1 MAARRVAITGIG
13 VVSALGTTLEEFRRA
28 LAAGRSGVRRLPEE
42 IARGSGVQV
51 GALIDWDPAAHFK
64 GAEAGS
70 LDRVAQF
77 ALVAAGQ
84 ALAASGI
91 DLAKADR
98 NRIGVYWGT
107 GMGGAN
113 TLEAA
118 YSSVYGRNDYRLRP
132 LSVVMAMN
140 NAAGSNVAVKWGL
153 RGPFANFS
161 TACSSSAMAIG
172 EAMHT
177 IASGRADAA
186 VAGGAEALLTPGML
200 AAWQALR
207 TLAPADAADA
217 AASCK
222 PFDKRRGGLVL
233 GEGAAALLLE
243 EESAARARGANIL
256 ALVTGY
262 GNSCDATH
270 MSKPDRDGQVRAMT
284 QALAESGLAPADI
297 GYINAHG
304 TATIVGD
311 VVECEAIREVFGD
324 APRASRQLDQ
334 VHARPPAR
342 RRRRPRDGRCA
353 HALQRRGATAYG
365 QSRADRSRLRRAPRT
380 DEIRENRDPAR
391 GDVEFVRLRR
401 LQRRADRRTRLSRSV
416 GGQGRNRTTDT
427 RIFSPLLYQLSYLA
441 F

>member
-1 MAARRVAITGIG
+1 LAARRVAVTGIG
-13 VVSALGTTLEEFRRA
+13 VVSPLGQTLEDFRRA
-28 LAAGRSGVRRLPEE
+28 LADGRSGVRRLPEE
-42 IARGSGVQV
+42 VTRGSGVQV

-91 DLAKADR
+91 DLAKANR

-113 TLEAA
+113 TLEVA
-118 YSSVYGRNDYRLRP
+118 YSSVYGKNDYRLRP

-172 EAMHT
+172 EAT
-177 IASGRADAA
+177 LAIRSGRADA
-186 VAGGAEALLTPGML
+186 VLAGGAEALLTPGML

-217 AASCK
+217 SASCK
-222 PFDKRRGGLVL
+222 PFDRRRGGLVL
-233 GEGAAALLLE
+233 GEGAAALMLE
-243 EESAARARGANIL
+243 DESAARARGAKIL
-256 ALVTGY
+256 ALITGY
-262 GNSCDATH
+262 GNSCDAVH

-284 QALAESGLAPADI
+284 QALAESGVAPAEI

-311 VVECEAIREVFGD
+311 VVECEAIKEVFGD
-324 APRASRQLDQ
+324 AAARIPVSSTKSMHGHLLGGAGALEMAAALMPLQEGLIPPTANLTDIDPGCAVRHVPVKAERVEPPRAVMSNSF
-334 VHARPPAR
+334 A
-342 RRRRPRDGRCA
+342 
-353 HALQRRGATAYG
+353 
-365 QSRADRSRLRRAPRT
+365 
-380 DEIRENRDPAR
+380 
-391 GDVEFVRLRR
+391 F
-401 LQRRADRRTRLSRSV
+401 
-416 GGQGRNRTTDT
+416 GGSNVVL
-427 RIFSPLLYQLSYLA
+427 IAEKL
-441 F
+441 